1 MHDWKDTMTT
11 DPIVATGMGLVT
23 PLGCGQTAVWDRLM
37 TGTSGIRPVTRFAV
51 EDLATQIA
59 GTVPDTGEDPEGLDP
74 ETVVNSKDAKKID
87 LFTLYA
93 LAAAEEALTQ
103 ANWNPEDQALK
114 DRTATVIGTGIG
126 GFPTVTQAVR
136 TLDSRG
142 PRRLSPFVV
151 PQFLGNLAAG
161 NVSIRYGFRG
171 PIGAPVTAC
180 AAGLQGIGD
189 GMRLIASGEADVA
202 LVGGTEGCV
211 DRLALAGFNA
221 ARALSTENDTPQT
234 ASRPYDR
241 TRSGFVLSEGAG
253 LMVIERLSHAE
264 ARGATPLAILEGY
277 GTSAD
282 AYHLTAGPED
292 GSGAAL
298 AINRA
303 MAAAQVAPDDIGYV
317 NGHATSTPVGDAGE
331 IAALRATLGEALPGI
346 PISSTKSATG
356 HLLGAAG
363 SVEVIF
369 TALALAKGQ
378 LPATLNFTAPD
389 EGAEDL
395 DFIPQ
400 LGRTTDATRA
410 LCNAFGFGG
419 VNACLVLRKV

>member
-1 MHDWKDTMTT
+1 MTPT
-11 DPIVATGMGLVT
+11 LEEDPIVITGMGVVT
-23 PLGCGQTAVWDRLM
+23 PLGCGVDAVWERLLSGRSGLGPVDRFDV
-37 TGTSGIRPVTRFAV
+37 S
-51 EDLATQIA
+51 DLATRI
-59 GTVPDTGEDPEGLDP
+59 GGLVPDRKDDPAGLDV
-74 ETVVNSKDAKKID
+74 EAVVSIKDRKKID

-93 LAAAEEALTQ
+93 LAAAEEALAQSGWHPQTQ
-103 ANWNPEDQALK
+103 DEK
-114 DRTATVIGTGIG
+114 DRTATLIGTGIG
-126 GFPTVTQAVR
+126 GFPVVTEAVR
-136 TLDSRG
+136 TLDGRG

-161 NVSIRYGFRG
+161 NISMRFGFRG
-171 PIGAPVTAC
+171 PIGAPITAC

-189 GMRLIASGEADVA
+189 GMRLIATGEADIVLA
-202 LVGGTEGCV
+202 GGTEACV

-221 ARALSTENDTPQT
+221 ARALSTENEAPQS

-241 TRSGFVLSEGAG
+241 SRSGFVLSEGAG
-253 LMVIERLSHAE
+253 LVVLERRSHALD
-264 ARGATPLAILEGY
+264 RGATPLVVLEGY

-298 AINRA
+298 AIRRA
-303 MAAAQVAPDDIGYV
+303 MAMAKSAVECIGYV

-331 IAALRATLGEALPGI
+331 VAALRAVFGKALRAI

-363 SVEVIF
+363 SVEAIF
-369 TALALAKGQ
+369 TALAVMTGKI
-378 LPATLNFTAPD
+378 PATLNFKQAD

-395 DFIPQ
+395 DFVPD
-400 LGRTTDATRA
+400 LGRTANIGRA

-419 VNACLVLRKV
+419 VNASLVIAKA

>member
-1 MHDWKDTMTT
+1 MTDAVK
-11 DPIVATGMGLVT
+11 DPIVVTGMGLVT
-23 PLGCGQTAVWDRLM
+23 PLGVGVEPVWQRLLEGQ
-37 TGTSGIRPVTRFAV
+37 SGITKVDRFDTD
-51 EDLATQIA
+51 DLATKIA
-59 GTVPDTGEDPEGLDP
+59 GTVPSAADDDAGLDP
-74 ETVVNSKDAKKID
+74 DVVVSTKDRKKID

-93 LAAAEEALTQ
+93 LAAAQEALDKAGWHPQ
-103 ANWNPEDQALK
+103 DQSQK
-114 DRTATVIGTGIG
+114 DRTATLIGTGIG
-126 GFPTVTQAVR
+126 GFPVVTQAVR
-136 TLDSRG
+136 TLDERG

-171 PIGAPVTAC
+171 PIGAPITAC

-189 GMRLIASGEADVA
+189 GMRLIETGEADVVLA
-202 LVGGTEGCV
+202 GGTEACV

-221 ARALSTENDTPQT
+221 ARALSTENDEPTR

-241 TRSGFVLSEGAG
+241 SRSGFVLSEGAG
-253 LMVIERLSHAE
+253 LMVLERKSHAE
-264 ARGATPLAILEGY
+264 ARGATPLVILEGY

-298 AINRA
+298 AITRA
-303 MAAAQVAPDDIGYV
+303 LGASGASPQAIDYV

-331 IAALRATLGEALPGI
+331 VAALRSVFADTLPSV

-363 SVEVIF
+363 AVEAIF
-369 TALALAKGQ
+369 TALAIMRGAI
-378 LPATLNFTAPD
+378 PPTLNFSQAD

-395 DFIPQ
+395 DFVPD
-400 LGRTTDATRA
+400 LGRRADLSRA

-419 VNACLVLRKV
+419 VNAALVLAKP

>member
-1 MHDWKDTMTT
+1 MTDAVK
-11 DPIVATGMGLVT
+11 DPIVVTGMGLVT
-23 PLGCGQTAVWDRLM
+23 PLGIGVEPVWQRLLEGQ
-37 TGTSGIRPVTRFAV
+37 SGITKVDRFDTD
-51 EDLATQIA
+51 DLATKIA
-59 GTVPDTGEDPEGLDP
+59 GTVPSAADDDAGLDP
-74 ETVVNSKDAKKID
+74 DAVVSTKDRKKID

-93 LAAAEEALTQ
+93 LAAAQEALDQ
-103 ANWNPEDQALK
+103 AGWHPEDQSQK
-114 DRTATVIGTGIG
+114 DRTATLIGTGIG
-126 GFPTVTQAVR
+126 GFPVVTQAVR
-136 TLDSRG
+136 TLDERG

-171 PIGAPVTAC
+171 PIGAPITAC

-189 GMRLIASGEADVA
+189 GMRLIETGEADVVLA
-202 LVGGTEGCV
+202 GGTEACV

-221 ARALSTENDTPQT
+221 ARALSTENDEPTR

-241 TRSGFVLSEGAG
+241 SRSGFVLSEGAG
-253 LMVIERLSHAE
+253 LMVLERLTHAE
-264 ARGATPLAILEGY
+264 ARGATPLVVLEGY

-298 AINRA
+298 AITRA
-303 MAAAQVAPDDIGYV
+303 LEASRVSPQAIDYV
-317 NGHATSTPVGDAGE
+317 NGHATSTPVGDASE
-331 IAALRATLGEALPGI
+331 VAALRSVFADTLPNV

-363 SVEVIF
+363 AVEAIF
-369 TALALAKGQ
+369 TALAIMKAAI
-378 LPATLNFTAPD
+378 PPTLNFNQAD
-389 EGAEDL
+389 DGAEDL
-395 DFIPQ
+395 DFVPD
-400 LGRTTDATRA
+400 LGRRADLSRA

-419 VNACLVLRKV
+419 VNAALVLAKP

>member
-1 MHDWKDTMTT
+1 MTAT
-11 DPIVATGMGLVT
+11 LEDDPIVVTGMGVVT
-23 PLGCGQTAVWDRLM
+23 PLGCGVEAVWKRLLAGRSGLAAVDRFDA
-37 TGTSGIRPVTRFAV
+37 S
-51 EDLATQIA
+51 DLATRIA
-59 GTVPDTGEDPEGLDP
+59 GLVPDKRDDPAGLDS
-74 ETVVNSKDAKKID
+74 EAVVSIKDRKKID

-93 LAAAEEALTQ
+93 LAAAQEALDQAGWHPQTQ
-103 ANWNPEDQALK
+103 AGK
-114 DRTATVIGTGIG
+114 DRTATLIGTGIG
-126 GFPTVTQAVR
+126 GFPVVTQAVR
-136 TLDSRG
+136 TLDERG

-171 PIGAPVTAC
+171 PIGAPITAC

-189 GMRLIASGEADVA
+189 GMRLIASGEADVVLA
-202 LVGGTEGCV
+202 GGTEACV

-221 ARALSTENDTPQT
+221 ARALSTDNENPER

-241 TRSGFVLSEGAG
+241 SRSGFVLSEGSG
-253 LMVIERLSHAE
+253 LVVLERRSHAL
-264 ARGATPLAILEGY
+264 ARGAKPLVILEGY

-298 AINRA
+298 AIRRA
-303 MAAAQVAPDDIGYV
+303 MEMAECAVDAIGYV
-317 NGHATSTPVGDAGE
+317 NGHATSTSVGDAGE
-331 IAALRATLGEALPGI
+331 VAALRSVFGAALRAI

-363 SVEVIF
+363 AVEAIF
-369 TALALAKGQ
+369 TALATMTGKI
-378 LPATLNFTAPD
+378 PATLNFMQAD
-389 EGAEDL
+389 DGAQDL
-395 DFIPQ
+395 DFVPD
-400 LGRTTDATRA
+400 LGRTAPIGRA

-419 VNACLVLRKV
+419 VNASVVIAKA

>member
-1 MHDWKDTMTT
+1 MTPASKE
-11 DPIVATGMGLVT
+11 PIVVTGMGLVT
-23 PLGCGQTAVWDRLM
+23 PLGCGVEAVWQRLIN
-37 TGTSGIRPVTRFAV
+37 GQSGITKVDRFNTD
-51 EDLATQIA
+51 DLATKIA
-59 GTVPDTGEDPEGLDP
+59 GTVHSAEDDDAGLDP
-74 ETVVNSKDAKKID
+74 DAVVSTKDRKKID

-93 LAAAEEALTQ
+93 LAAARQALEQ
-103 ANWNPEDQALK
+103 AGWHPDDQAQK
-114 DRTATVIGTGIG
+114 DRTATLIGTGIG
-126 GFPTVTQAVR
+126 GFPVVTQAVR
-136 TLDSRG
+136 TLDERG

-171 PIGAPVTAC
+171 PIGAPITAC

-189 GMRLIASGEADVA
+189 GMRLIASGEADVVLA
-202 LVGGTEGCV
+202 GGTEACV

-221 ARALSTENDTPQT
+221 ARALCTENDDPAR

-241 TRSGFVLSEGAG
+241 SRSGFVLSEGAG
-253 LMVIERLSHAE
+253 LMVLERLSHAE
-264 ARGATPLAILEGY
+264 ARGATPLVVLEGY

-298 AINRA
+298 AIARA
-303 MAAAQVAPDDIGYV
+303 FEASGLSPQAIDYV

-331 IAALRATLGEALPGI
+331 VAALRSVFGDTLPKV

-363 SVEVIF
+363 AVEAIF
-369 TALALAKGQ
+369 TALAIMKGAI
-378 LPATLNFTAPD
+378 PPTLNFQQAD

-395 DFIPQ
+395 DFVPD
-400 LGRTTDATRA
+400 LGRRATVDRA

-419 VNACLVLRKV
+419 VNAALVLAKT

>member
-1 MHDWKDTMTT
+1 MNK
-11 DPIVATGMGLVT
+11 DPIVVTGMGLVT
-23 PLGCGQTAVWDRLM
+23 PLGCGLEPVWQRLLA
-37 TGTSGIRPVTRFAV
+37 GQSGIGAIERFDVA
-51 EDLATQIA
+51 DLATQIA
-59 GTVPDTGEDPEGLDP
+59 GLVPDIALDEAGLDP
-74 ETVVNSKDAKKID
+74 ERVVSIKDRKKID

-93 LAAAEEALTQ
+93 LEAAEQVLSQ
-103 ANWNPEDQALK
+103 ANWFPETQSDK
-114 DRTATVIGTGIG
+114 DSTATIIGTGIG
-126 GFPTVTQAVR
+126 GFPIVTQAVR
-136 TLDSRG
+136 TLDERG

-161 NVSIRYGFRG
+161 NVSIRHGFRG
-171 PIGAPVTAC
+171 PIGAPITAC

-189 GMRLIASGEADVA
+189 GMRLIESGEAKIA
-202 LVGGTEGCV
+202 LVGGTEACI

-221 ARALSTENDTPQT
+221 ARALSTENDNPQS

-253 LMVIERLSHAE
+253 LLVIEKLSHAE
-264 ARGATPLAILEGY
+264 ARGAKPLVIFEGY

-298 AINRA
+298 AIKRA
-303 MAAAQVAPDDIGYV
+303 LAAANCEPDKIGYI

-331 IAALRATLGEALPGI
+331 IAALKSVFASALPGV
-346 PISSTKSATG
+346 PISSTKSSTG

-363 SVEVIF
+363 SVEAIF
-369 TALALAKGQ
+369 TSLALMDGKI
-378 LPATLNFTAPD
+378 PATLGFQEPD
-389 EGAEDL
+389 EGAEAL
-395 DFIPQ
+395 DFVPE
-400 LGRTTDATRA
+400 LGRKTDATRA

-419 VNACLVLRKV
+419 VNASLVVKAVE

>member
-1 MHDWKDTMTT
+1 MTDASN
-11 DPIVATGMGLVT
+11 DPIVVTGMGLVT
-23 PLGCGQTAVWDRLM
+23 PLGCGVDAVWQRLLE
-37 TGTSGIRPVTRFAV
+37 GQSGITKVDRFDTD
-51 EDLATQIA
+51 DLATQIA
-59 GTVPDTGEDPEGLDP
+59 GTVPSSETDEAGLDP
-74 ETVVNSKDAKKID
+74 DAVVSTKERKKID

-93 LAAAEEALTQ
+93 LAAAQEAL
-103 ANWNPEDQALK
+103 DQAGWHPQDQVQK
-114 DRTATVIGTGIG
+114 DRTATLIGTGIG
-126 GFPTVTQAVR
+126 GFPIVTQAVR
-136 TLDSRG
+136 TLDERG

-171 PIGAPVTAC
+171 PIGAPITAC

-189 GMRLIASGEADVA
+189 GMRLIETGEADVVLA
-202 LVGGTEGCV
+202 GGTEACV

-221 ARALSTENDTPQT
+221 ARALSTDNDAPQT

-241 TRSGFVLSEGAG
+241 SRSGFVLSEGAG
-253 LMVIERLSHAE
+253 LMVLERKSHAT
-264 ARGATPLAILEGY
+264 ARGAMPLVVLEGY

-298 AINRA
+298 AIHRA
-303 MAAAQVAPDDIGYV
+303 LKAAGAEVGSIDYI
-317 NGHATSTPVGDAGE
+317 NGHATSTSVGDAGE
-331 IAALRATLGEALPGI
+331 VAALRSVFGDALPSI

-363 SVEVIF
+363 AVEAIF
-369 TALALAKGQ
+369 TALAVMKGAI
-378 LPATLNFTAPD
+378 PATLNFTQAD

-395 DFIPQ
+395 DFVPD
-400 LGRTTDATRA
+400 LGRRA
-410 LCNAFGFGG
+410 DLSRVLCNAFGFGG
-419 VNACLVLRKV
+419 VNASLVVSAV

>member
-1 MHDWKDTMTT
+1 MTDAVK
-11 DPIVATGMGLVT
+11 DPIVVTGMGLVT
-23 PLGCGQTAVWDRLM
+23 PLGIGVEPVWQRLLEGQ
-37 TGTSGIRPVTRFAV
+37 SGITKVDRFDTD
-51 EDLATQIA
+51 DLATKIA
-59 GTVPDTGEDPEGLDP
+59 GTVPSAEEDEAGLDP
-74 ETVVNSKDAKKID
+74 DAVVSTKDRKKID

-93 LAAAEEALTQ
+93 LAAAQEALDQ
-103 ANWNPEDQALK
+103 AGWHPEDQSQK
-114 DRTATVIGTGIG
+114 DRTATLIGTGIG
-126 GFPTVTQAVR
+126 GFPVVTQAVR
-136 TLDSRG
+136 TLDERG

-171 PIGAPVTAC
+171 PIGAPITAC

-189 GMRLIASGEADVA
+189 GMRLIETGEADVVLA
-202 LVGGTEGCV
+202 GGTEACV

-221 ARALSTENDTPQT
+221 ARALSTDNDEPTR

-241 TRSGFVLSEGAG
+241 SRSGFVLSEGAG
-253 LMVIERLSHAE
+253 LMVLERLSHAE
-264 ARGATPLAILEGY
+264 ARGATPLVILEGY

-298 AINRA
+298 AITRA
-303 MAAAQVAPDDIGYV
+303 LEASGASPETIDYV

-331 IAALRATLGEALPGI
+331 VAALRSVFADTLPNV

-363 SVEVIF
+363 AVEAIF
-369 TALALAKGQ
+369 TALAIMKGAI
-378 LPATLNFTAPD
+378 PPTLNFSQAD
-389 EGAEDL
+389 EGAENL
-395 DFIPQ
+395 DFVPD
-400 LGRTTDATRA
+400 LGRRADLSRA

-419 VNACLVLRKV
+419 VNAALVLAKP

>member
-1 MHDWKDTMTT
+1 MMEDVR
-11 DPIVATGMGLVT
+11 DPIVVTGMGLVT
-23 PLGCGQTAVWDRLM
+23 PLGCGRDAVWQRLCE
-37 TGTSGIRPVTRFAV
+37 GRSGISAVDRF
-51 EDLATQIA
+51 ETSDLATRIA
-59 GTVPDTGEDPEGLDP
+59 GTVPSIETDEAGLDP
-74 ETVVNSKDAKKID
+74 DAVVTSKDRKKID

-93 LAAAEEALTQ
+93 LAAAQEAL
-103 ANWNPEDQALK
+103 DQAGWRPQDQVQK
-114 DRTATVIGTGIG
+114 DRTATLIGTGIG
-126 GFPTVTQAVR
+126 GFPVVTQAVR
-136 TLDSRG
+136 TLDERG

-171 PIGAPVTAC
+171 PIGAPITAC

-189 GMRLIASGEADVA
+189 GMRLIETGEADVVLA
-202 LVGGTEGCV
+202 GGTEACV

-221 ARALSTENDTPQT
+221 ARALSTENDAPET

-241 TRSGFVLSEGAG
+241 SRSGFVLSEGAG
-253 LMVIERLSHAE
+253 LMVLERESHAL
-264 ARGATPLAILEGY
+264 ARGATPLVVLEGY

-298 AINRA
+298 AIERA
-303 MAAAQVAPDDIGYV
+303 LQAAKSGTNSIDYI

-331 IAALRATLGEALPGI
+331 VAALRSIFGDTLPKI

-363 SVEVIF
+363 AVEAIF
-369 TALALAKGQ
+369 TALAVIKGTI
-378 LPATLNFTAPD
+378 PATLNFSQAD

-395 DFIPQ
+395 DFVPD
-400 LGRTTDATRA
+400 LGRSADLSRA

-419 VNACLVLRKV
+419 VNAALVVSAV

>member
-1 MHDWKDTMTT
+1 MTH
-11 DPIVATGMGLVT
+11 DPIVITGMGLVT
-23 PLGCGQTAVWDRLM
+23 PLGCGVETVWERLIA
-37 TGTSGIRPVTRFAV
+37 GQCGIRLVDRFDV
-51 EDLATQIA
+51 GDLATKIA
-59 GTVPDTGEDPEGLDP
+59 GTVPDIAADSAGLDP
-74 ETVVNSKDAKKID
+74 DKVVSVKDRKKID

-93 LAAAEEALTQ
+93 LAAAEEALSQAGWAPGTQ
-103 ANWNPEDQALK
+103 VQK
-114 DRTATVIGTGIG
+114 DRTATIIGTGIG

-136 TLDSRG
+136 TLDTRG
-142 PRRLSPFVV
+142 PRRLSPFVI
-151 PQFLGNLAAG
+151 PAFLGNLAAG

-189 GMRLIASGEADVA
+189 AMRIIAGGEADVA
-202 LVGGTEGCV
+202 LAGGTEACV

-221 ARALSTENDTPQT
+221 ARALSTDNNSPQT

-241 TRSGFVLSEGAG
+241 SRSGFVLSEGAG
-253 LMVIERLSHAE
+253 LVVIEKRSHAL
-264 ARGATPLAILEGY
+264 ARGAKPLVVLEGY

-298 AINRA
+298 AIQ
-303 MAAAQVAPDDIGYV
+303 AALGTAGIEPAQIGYV

-331 IAALRATLGEALPGI
+331 VAALRAIFQDALPGI
-346 PISSTKSATG
+346 PVSSTKSATG

-363 SVEVIF
+363 SVEAIF
-369 TALALAKGQ
+369 TALAIMHGQ
-378 LPATLNFTAPD
+378 IPATLNFDRPD
-389 EGAEDL
+389 EGAEMIDFVPDL
-395 DFIPQ
+395 DR
-400 LGRTTDATRA
+400 RTDTDRA

-419 VNACLVLRKV
+419 VNASLVIGKPG

>member
-1 MHDWKDTMTT
+1 MTDLSS
-11 DPIVATGMGLVT
+11 DPIVVTGMGLIT
-23 PLGCGQTAVWDRLM
+23 PLGCGVDAVWQRLLE
-37 TGTSGIRPVTRFAV
+37 GQSGITKVDRFDTD
-51 EDLATQIA
+51 DLATQIA
-59 GTVPDTGEDPEGLDP
+59 GTVPSSETDEAGLDP
-74 ETVVNSKDAKKID
+74 EAIVSTKDRKKID

-93 LAAAEEALTQ
+93 LAAAQEAL
-103 ANWNPEDQALK
+103 DQAGWHPQDQAQK
-114 DRTATVIGTGIG
+114 DRTATLIGTGIG
-126 GFPTVTQAVR
+126 GFPIVTQAVR
-136 TLDSRG
+136 TLDERG

-171 PIGAPVTAC
+171 PIGAPITAC

-189 GMRLIASGEADVA
+189 GMRMIETGEADVVLA
-202 LVGGTEGCV
+202 GGTEACV

-221 ARALSTENDTPQT
+221 ARALSTDNDRPQT

-241 TRSGFVLSEGAG
+241 SRSGFVLSEGAG
-253 LMVIERLSHAE
+253 LMVLERKSHAT
-264 ARGATPLAILEGY
+264 ARGATPLVVLEGY

-298 AINRA
+298 AIERA
-303 MAAAQVAPDDIGYV
+303 LKAAGATTQAIDYI

-331 IAALRATLGEALPGI
+331 VAALRSVFGDALPSI

-363 SVEVIF
+363 AVEAIF
-369 TALALAKGQ
+369 TALAVMKGAI
-378 LPATLNFTAPD
+378 PATLNFTQAD

-395 DFIPQ
+395 DFVPD
-400 LGRTTDATRA
+400 LGRRA
-410 LCNAFGFGG
+410 DLSRVLCNAFGFGG
-419 VNACLVLRKV
+419 VNASLVVSAV

>member
-1 MHDWKDTMTT
+1 MTNASN
-11 DPIVATGMGLVT
+11 DPIVVTGMGLVT
-23 PLGCGQTAVWDRLM
+23 PLGCGVEAVWKRLID
-37 TGTSGIRPVTRFAV
+37 GTSGLSTIDRFPVD
-51 EDLATQIA
+51 DLATQIA
-59 GTVPDTGEDPEGLDP
+59 GMVPSSDGDAAGLDP
-74 ETVVNSKDAKKID
+74 DAVVSTKDRKKID

-93 LAAAEEALTQ
+93 LAAAREAL
-103 ANWNPEDQALK
+103 DQAGWHPDNQQQK
-114 DRTATVIGTGIG
+114 DRTATLIGTGIG
-126 GFPTVTQAVR
+126 GFPVVTQAVR
-136 TLDSRG
+136 TLDERG

-189 GMRLIASGEADVA
+189 GMRLIATGEADVVLA
-202 LVGGTEGCV
+202 GGTEACV
-211 DRLALAGFNA
+211 DQLALAGFNA
-221 ARALSTENDTPQT
+221 ARALSTENDEPTR

-241 TRSGFVLSEGAG
+241 SRSGFVLSEGAG
-253 LMVIERLSHAE
+253 LMVLERLSHAQ
-264 ARGATPLAILEGY
+264 ARGATPLVILEGY

-298 AINRA
+298 AITRA
-303 MAAAQVAPDDIGYV
+303 LEAAGTSPQAIDYV

-331 IAALRATLGEALPGI
+331 IAALRSVFGDTLPKV

-363 SVEVIF
+363 AVEAVF
-369 TALALAKGQ
+369 TAMAVMKGAI
-378 LPATLNFTAPD
+378 PPTLNFQQAD
-389 EGAEDL
+389 DGAEDL
-395 DFIPQ
+395 DFVPD
-400 LGRTTDATRA
+400 LGRQANLERA

-419 VNACLVLRKV
+419 VNAAMVIAKA